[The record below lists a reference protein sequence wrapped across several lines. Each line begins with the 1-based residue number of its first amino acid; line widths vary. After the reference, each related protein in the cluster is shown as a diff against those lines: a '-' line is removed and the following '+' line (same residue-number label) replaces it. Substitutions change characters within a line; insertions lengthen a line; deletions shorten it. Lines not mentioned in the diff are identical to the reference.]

1 MKKKLIVAA
10 IAAFAAAGI
19 SVSAQQPAP
28 GTCCAETQCTAQNDC
43 KRPCP
48 FDGLDLTDAQRA
60 QLKELQKQ
68 CVEQTKANKDKDK
81 AARRE
86 AAKQRR
92 AEKLAKIKEI
102 LTPEQYIKFLE
113 NQYLNAHNKV
123 KGDFR
128 KGRQAFNKERNKMRS
143 DRKVLDKSA
152 KELMKKKESKK

>member
-10 IAAFAAAGI
+10 IVAFAATGI
-19 SVSAQQPAP
+19 SVSAQQPTP
-28 GTCCAETQCTAQNDC
+28 GTCCMENQCTEKSDC

-68 CVEQTKANKDKDK
+68 CGEQAKANKDKDK

-113 NQYLNAHNKV
+113 NQYVNASGKAR
-123 KGDFR
+123 GDFR
-128 KGRQAFNKERNKMRS
+128 KGRQAFNKERGKMRS

-152 KELMKKKESKK
+152 KELMKKKEGKK

>member
-10 IAAFAAAGI
+10 IAAFATAGFYA
-19 SVSAQQPAP
+19 SAQQPNP
-28 GTCCAETQCTAQNDC
+28 GTCCTENQCKEQGDC

-48 FDGLDLTDAQRA
+48 FDGLDLNDAQRA

-68 CVEQTKANKDKDK
+68 CAEQTKANKEKDK
-81 AARRE
+81 TARRE

-113 NQYLNAHNKV
+113 NQYINVHNNV

-128 KGRQAFNKERNKMRS
+128 KGRQAFNKERDKMRS

-152 KELMKKKESKK
+152 KEFKKKEGKK

>member
-1 MKKKLIVAA
+1 MPLSPQQEFPYQHSSQLPAHAAQKTSAQKRA
-10 IAAFAAAGI
+10 IANVPVR
-19 SVSAQQPAP
+19 STV
-28 GTCCAETQCTAQNDC
+28 
-43 KRPCP
+43 
-48 FDGLDLTDAQRA
+48 LTLPTLSA

-68 CVEQTKANKDKDK
+68 CAEQTKANKDKDK

>member
-10 IAAFAAAGI
+10 IVAFAATGI
-19 SVSAQQPAP
+19 SVSAQKPAT
-28 GTCCAETQCTAQNDC
+28 GACCTETQCKEQGDC

-68 CVEQTKANKDKDK
+68 CVEQTKAYKDKDK

-128 KGRQAFNKERNKMRS
+128 KGRQAFNKERGKKMRS
-143 DRKVLDKSA
+143 DRKVLDRSA
-152 KELMKKKESKK
+152 NELMKKKESK